1 VRLNLAGES
10 HFKVPWCPKTM
21 RFAGHFDAIRPAKNH
36 ANMQYIFHNIDER
49 LAYANLAVL
58 LINQQIMNHTD
69 LPTDGQP

>member
-1 VRLNLAGES
+1 
-10 HFKVPWCPKTM
+10 M